1 MTLFVR
7 TCRIIGITEPG
18 SFAVMTESDDVVW
31 EIESLLRAVSS
42 SVRKNGR
49 AILVDFDIT
58 PPQFDALVVISLT
71 DKLAI
76 GDLSGRLGLAY
87 STTTD
92 LVDRLERRG
101 FVLRVRDEEDKRVVR
116 VRMLPAGEELI
127 DRLMTARRAYLA
139 RVLEQVGAPEQEAL
153 LRALTVL
160 AKHLVV
166 S

>member
-1 MTLFVR
+1 
-7 TCRIIGITEPG
+7 
-18 SFAVMTESDDVVW
+18 MTESDDVVW

-76 GDLSGRLGLAY
+76 GDLSSRLGLAY